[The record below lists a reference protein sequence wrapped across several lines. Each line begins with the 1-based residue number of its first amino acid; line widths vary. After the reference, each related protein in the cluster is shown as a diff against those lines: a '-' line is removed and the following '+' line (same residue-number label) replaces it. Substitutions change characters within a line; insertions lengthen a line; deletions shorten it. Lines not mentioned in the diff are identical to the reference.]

1 MFRLP
6 CSIFHVPSSFIANTT
21 WNGMAVSHRSRNGTN
36 KYTTTK
42 QTSNQSKTKQNKT
55 CNIDKNAQDN
65 KKKKI
70 PSLYPLPSHCNLSRR
85 HGGFT
90 YPTLGTGGPLF
101 VGRDRSDSL
110 VGRSVCWSVGN
121 RPALLCRT
129 HGRVMSMVFFS
140 LLCASVWVWYGRGC
154 GWVGWVGLQFPALGE
169 NRELHF
175 CDLRFAMR
183 L

>member
-1 MFRLP
+1 M
-6 CSIFHVPSSFIANTT
+6 HKTT
-21 WNGMAVSHRSRNGTN
+21 
-36 KYTTTK
+36 
-42 QTSNQSKTKQNKT
+42 
-55 CNIDKNAQDN
+55 

-129 HGRVMSMVFFS
+129 HGRVMSMVFFFPY
-140 LLCASVWVWYGRGC
+140 SVRVCGC
-154 GWVGWVGLQFPALGE
+154 GMDGDVDGWVGLGYSFRLWGKIAICI
-169 NRELHF
+169 F
-175 CDLRFAMR
+175 AICDLRCAYDNVMYDAT
-183 L
+183 